1 MRCTRHWRF
10 AVCAS
15 LLLSPLSAAGDEP
28 YGRFQLEPAERE
40 HWAFLPVKPQAV
52 PNVRDASW
60 VRNPIDAFVLARL
73 EAAGLRPAPAADRR
87 TLLRRVYFDL
97 IGLPPTPRE
106 QQSFLTDELPD
117 ALARLVDSL
126 LARPEYGERWGRH
139 WLDVVRYAESN
150 GYERDGAKP
159 SVWRYRDYVIDSFNR
174 DKPYDQFV
182 REQLAGDEL
191 DGSNAPMQIATTFL
205 RLGPWDDEPADP
217 IVDRYDQLDDL
228 VGATSATFLA
238 QTVRCARCHDH
249 KFEVFTQRDY
259 SRLLAVFEPLKRPQD
274 GRTDLD
280 RHVGTPGELAD
291 YQAAVKRTE
300 ERIATLRKEV
310 NDTESIACRRL
321 IESGMLKLPPAVNMV
336 VPTSQQAAQT
346 WRFTIADPV
355 EGWFSPGFD
364 DSAWQQAPGGFGT
377 AGTPGAVVR
386 TVWNN
391 ERIWLRRHF
400 ELAGEAALPGELAR
414 LRLLAHHDDEV
425 DVYLNGVLAARTA
438 GFTVKYESLAI
449 HSDALA
455 ALKPGDNVLAV
466 HCHQTTGGQYIDVGL
481 VSGGDERQAA
491 GAEPLL
497 PGLAIAALK
506 TAPDERTEED
516 RELAK
521 KYRSRLRQLVATAL
535 PDEKGKL
542 DRFEELIQDAQAA
555 PPPEPPRGYVWFE
568 DGPQA
573 PATHVLNRGNPRDPA
588 EEVGPG
594 VPAVLVDAPLG
605 PPQPS
610 GHSTGRRRQLAEWLT
625 RPDNPLVARVMV
637 NRVWQH
643 HFGDGIVG
651 SENDFGVMGEPPS
664 HEELLDWLAGEFVA
678 RGWSIKHLHR
688 LMVLSNTYQRSAA
701 VDGSA
706 ERGVGSAERGA
717 GSAENGAE
725 GGERSDMSAQ
735 AEEKDPHGKLLW
747 RFNARRLEA
756 EAVRDAVLAVSG
768 RLNRQARGPSVYPA
782 ISTAVLAS
790 QSRPGNGWGKS
801 QPAEAARRS
810 IYIFVKRTLLVPE
823 LEVLDFPDTNGP
835 CEQRQVSTVAPQ
847 ALTLFNGDF
856 MQEQSGHFARRL
868 MAEAGDATSRIEL
881 AYGLALSRPPSDGE
895 RAAVLEFLARQEEQI
910 RLDAV
915 AGPAGDDAAQQALAA
930 FCLVLLNTNEFV
942 YLR

>member
-1 MRCTRHWRF
+1 MSQRRLTRRCAIVCLAFVF
-10 AVCAS
+10 APFFV
-15 LLLSPLSAAGDEP
+15 SADEP
-28 YGRFQLEPAERE
+28 YGRFQLEPGERD
-40 HWAFLPVKPQAV
+40 HWAFRPVKPQVV
-52 PNVRDASW
+52 PTVLDANW
-60 VRNPIDAFVLARL
+60 VRNPIDAFVLSRL
-73 EAAGLRPAPAADRR
+73 EVAGLRPAPAADRR

-106 QQSFLTDELPD
+106 QQDFLADESPD
-117 ALARLVDSL
+117 ALTRLVDSL

-159 SVWRYRDYVIDSFNR
+159 SVWRYRDYVIDAFNR

-182 REQLAGDEL
+182 REQIAGDEL
-191 DGSNAPMQIATTFL
+191 DGSNAEMQIATTFL

-217 IVDRYDQLDDL
+217 MVDRYDQLDDL
-228 VGATSATFLA
+228 VGATTATFLA

-280 RHVGTPGELAD
+280 RMVGTIAQIAD
-291 YQAAVKRTE
+291 YQAAVKRHDE
-300 ERIATLRKEV
+300 SIAALRNEV
-310 NDTESIACRRL
+310 DATESTACRRL
-321 IESGMLKLPPAVNMV
+321 IGSGMLKLPPELNVV
-336 VPTSQQAAQT
+336 VPTSQQEAQT
-346 WRFTIADPV
+346 WRFAIAEPA
-355 EGWFSPGFD
+355 GKWFSSDFD
-364 DSAWQQAPGGFGT
+364 DSSWQQAPGGFGT

-386 TVWNN
+386 TVWNG

-400 ELAGEAALPGELAR
+400 ELAGETAPGELAK
-414 LRLLAHHDDEV
+414 LRLLVHHDDEV

-438 GFTVKYESLAI
+438 GFTVKYEPLAI
-449 HSDALA
+449 HSEALA
-455 ALKPGDNVLAV
+455 ALKPGDNILAV
-466 HCHQTTGGQYIDVGL
+466 YCHQTTGGQYIDVGL
-481 VSGGDERQAA
+481 ISGGEEPPAA
-491 GAEPLL
+491 GPEPPL
-497 PGLAIAALK
+497 PSAAIAALN
-506 TAPDERTEED
+506 TAPEKRTDEQ

-542 DRFEELIQDAQAA
+542 DRFEQQIQDAQAA
-555 PPPEPPRGYVWFE
+555 PPRELPRAYVWFE

-573 PATHVLNRGNPRDPA
+573 PATHVLKRGNPRDPA

-594 VPAVLVDAPLG
+594 VPAVLVDGPLG
-605 PPQPS
+605 TPQPT

-625 RPDNPLVARVMV
+625 HHDNPLVARVMV
-637 NRVWQH
+637 NRIWQH

-664 HEELLDWLAGEFVA
+664 HEALLDWLAGEFVA
-678 RGWSIKHLHR
+678 HGWSVKHLHR
-688 LMVLSNTYQRSAA
+688 RIVLSNTYQQA
-701 VDGSA
+701 SA
-706 ERGVGSAERGA
+706 EQNNAER
-717 GSAENGAE
+717 SEWW
-725 GGERSDMSAQ
+725 AQ
-735 AEEKDPHGKLLW
+735 AEAKDPQGKLLW

-756 EAVRDAVLAVSG
+756 EAVRDAVLSASG
-768 RLNRQARGPSVYPA
+768 RLNRLARGPSVYPT

-801 QPAEAARRS
+801 PSAEASRRS
-810 IYIFVKRTLLVPE
+810 IYVFVKRTLLVPE

-835 CEQRQVSTVAPQ
+835 CEQRQVSTIAPQ
-847 ALTLFNGDF
+847 ALTMFNGEF
-856 MQEQSGHFARRL
+856 MQEQAGHFARRL
-868 MAEAGDATSRIEL
+868 VAEAGDTDSRVDL
-881 AYGLALSRPPSDGE
+881 AYRLALARPASDGE
-895 RAAVLEFLARQEEQI
+895 RAAVVEFLSKQEERI
-910 RLDAV
+910 RLDAA
-915 AGPAGDDAAQQALAA
+915 AGQPANQGDAAEQALTA